1 MKVVYSKKINAFG
14 GLNFVH
20 QELEHLRIGHFLN
33 QSFPSLSAQSK
44 YDWKDVFYSFLSIF
58 YTGGEVIE
66 DAHTILARQLDFSPW
81 FKLCSPDTIIRR
93 FKHLVHSDNYCKT
106 KRGEVQ
112 HHLNFNPIL
121 SSLNLKLLKK
131 LGVFNKEVILDYD
144 NTIIYTEKEDAKM
157 TYKRNYGYQ
166 PGVCFV
172 NNQYPLYI
180 ENRNG
185 NSDAKAFQTQTL
197 QRMFDLLT
205 TQKIKRIDKIRMD
218 AASYQF
224 DVIELVE
231 QKVDHFYIGARN
243 SYVDKYFH
251 RITNWKETID
261 SIGEVIE
268 VGSINFTPFTRYY
281 KAGTAPKEYRLL
293 VKRKKNHTGQ
303 INILTQDDYEYR
315 AVVSNDFKCN
325 AEQGLKFYYKR
336 GKVEKEFDI
345 LKNDFGWAKPPFS
358 QLGQNTVFL
367 YFSAI
372 CRNLYNVIIRR
383 LALKTKL
390 VKINFRMKRL
400 IFSFISVPAKWFRQS
415 KKWKL
420 RVYGIPPDR

>member
-20 QELEHLRIGHFLN
+20 KELEHLGIGSFLVN
-33 QSFPSLSAQSK
+33 YLPPLASQSK

-66 DAHTILARQLDFSPW
+66 DVHTILSKQIDFSPW
-81 FKLCSPDTIIRR
+81 FKLCSPDTLLRR
-93 FKHLVHSDNYCKT
+93 FKDLANSDNYCKT
-106 KRGEVQ
+106 KRGKVQ
-112 HHLNFNPIL
+112 HHLNMNPDL
-121 SSLNLKLLKK
+121 ADLNLRLLKK
-131 LGVFNKEVILDYD
+131 LGVFNNEVVLDYD
-144 NTIIYTEKEDAKM
+144 NTIIYTEKEDAKF

-166 PGVCFV
+166 PGVCFI
-172 NNQYPLYI
+172 NYHFPFYI

-185 NSDAKAFQTQTL
+185 NSDAKAYQSETL
-197 QRMFDLLT
+197 QRVFDLLDT
-205 TQKIKRIDKIRMD
+205 HKITRLDKIRMD

-231 QKVDHFYIGARN
+231 QKVNHFYIGARN
-243 SYVDKYFH
+243 SYVDKHFS
-251 RITNWKETID
+251 RITQWKETRD
-261 SIGEVIE
+261 STGEAIE
-268 VGSINFTPFTRYY
+268 VGSVRFSPFAKYY

-303 INILTQDDYEYR
+303 INIMTQDDYEYW
-315 AVVSNDFKCN
+315 AVVTNDFECL
-325 AEQGLKFYYKR
+325 AEEGLKFYYKR

-345 LKNDFGWAKPPFS
+345 LKNDFGWSNLPFS

-367 YFSAI
+367 YFSAM

-390 VKINFRMKRL
+390 VKVNFRMKRL

-420 RVYGIPPDR
+420 RVYSRPPDG